1 MEITENFIQ
10 QIIEAVKAGQ
20 HTVKIKPG
28 VYRLKPKT
36 PSQPHVTLFQLKDM
50 EIDARGVT
58 LLCTNNSTALD
69 ILACTNVTL
78 RGLVIDYDPLPF
90 TQGTIVGFAPDRT
103 WTDVRIHKGY
113 SVPSRYDSSKN
124 SERQAFLWTYDKHT
138 RLLKPGAVNRF
149 VDNIIERGDGV
160 YRLDHGTTQFK
171 DQAALGDYIRIP
183 QKFERATGINII
195 SCTNFSL
202 IDVTLHAAP
211 THFSIASMHNT
222 DLTFRGVR
230 VVPGPPPAGA
240 TEPRLCSTIGD
251 GINFDGT
258 LGKLTIENCELR
270 CTGDDGI
277 AVYAQE
283 GIVLRPGTGNQISV
297 SFITQGHPP
306 LASGSRLRFVT
317 GTDGGVQDAAV
328 VSCVATTMPKADIE
342 AARNRAVKEPYGNVM
357 LASAFDL
364 TLDKPIQAR
373 EGDMV
378 KQLGPSFVIRGNR
391 IYNGG
396 SRGIVINSS
405 DGVVENN
412 TINHTYL
419 PGIHMFTDF
428 RSHGYS
434 GPQENVLIRGN
445 QISETCQLRPGNDA
459 WLGAICVGSWEAG
472 AKGFGGHNDG
482 CYTDIRI
489 ENNQI
494 SKAWGVD
501 MQIHN
506 AKAVTIKGN
515 RFLQS
520 HLLKAPNGAPRPV
533 DNSAV
538 IFLQDVD
545 GVSISG
551 NTISKP
557 GRYTNKKPLICIDV
571 TRLSAAAAFK
581 PLP

>member
-1 MEITENFIQ
+1 MEITESFTQ
-10 QIIEAVKAGQ
+10 QIIDAVKAGK
-20 HTVKIKPG
+20 HMVRIKPG
-28 VYRLKPKT
+28 VYKLKPKT
-36 PSQPHVTLFQLKDM
+36 PSQSHVTLFQLKDM

-58 LLCTNNSTALD
+58 LLCTNNSSALD
-69 ILACTNVTL
+69 ILSCTNVTL
-78 RGLVIDYDPLPF
+78 RGLKVDYDPLPF

-113 SVPSRYDSSKN
+113 ATPSRYDSSKN
-124 SERQAFLWTYDKHT
+124 SERQAFLWTYDKRT

-149 VDNIIERGDGV
+149 VDNIIDRGNGV
-160 YRLDHGTTQFK
+160 YRLDHGTTQFN

-183 QKFERATGINII
+183 QKFEGATGIKIII
-195 SCTNFSL
+195 STNISL

-211 THFSIASMHNT
+211 THFGIASIHNNG
-222 DLTFRGVR
+222 LTFRGVR

-277 AVYAQE
+277 AINSQA
-283 GIVLRPGTGNQISV
+283 GIVLRPGAGNQISV
-297 SFITQGHPP
+297 SFTTQGHLP
-306 LASGSRLRFVT
+306 LAPGTRLRFAT
-317 GTDGGVQDAAV
+317 GSDGSVQEAAV
-328 VSCVATTMPKADIE
+328 VTCVATTMPMADIE
-342 AARNRAVKEPYGNVM
+342 AARNRAVKEPYGNAL

-364 TLDKPIQAR
+364 TLDKPIHAR

-378 KQLGPSFVIRGNR
+378 KLLGPSFIIRGNR

-412 TINHTYL
+412 KINHTYL
-419 PGIHMFTDF
+419 PGIHMATNF
-428 RSHGYS
+428 RSHAHS
-434 GPQENVLIRGN
+434 TPQENVLIRNN
-445 QISETCQLRPGNDA
+445 QISETCQLWPGNDG
-459 WLGAICVGSWEAG
+459 WLGAISVGSWEAG
-472 AKGFGGHNDG
+472 AKGFGGHYDG
-482 CYTDIRI
+482 GFSDIRI
-489 ENNQI
+489 EKNQI
-494 SKAWGVD
+494 SKTWGVD

-515 RFLQS
+515 RFVQS
-520 HLLKAPNGAPRPV
+520 HLKKAPNGAPRPV
-533 DNSAV
+533 DNSAI

-545 GVSISG
+545 GVSISN

-557 GRYTNKKPLICIDV
+557 GPHASEKPLVCVDV
-571 TRLSAAAAFK
+571 TGLSAAAPFE
-581 PLP
+581 L